1 MHNDAQ
7 SEPVGAQSEPQ
18 SESVGVG
25 IFFGC
30 KTRTS
35 VPVDLIRHMQI
46 CSYAN
51 Q

>member
-30 KTRTS
+30 KTLAFS
-35 VPVDLIRHMQI
+35 LAL
-46 CSYAN
+46 SLSL
-51 Q
+51 